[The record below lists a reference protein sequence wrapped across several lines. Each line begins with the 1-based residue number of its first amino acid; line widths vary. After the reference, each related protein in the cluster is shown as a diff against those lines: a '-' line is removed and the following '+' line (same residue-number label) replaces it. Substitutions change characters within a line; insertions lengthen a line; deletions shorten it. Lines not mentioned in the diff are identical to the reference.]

1 MERLVSLHPKHENY
15 RIAHHLANVHDIF
28 FLHSNIIHVNYMFIV
43 VIDSMTIDSRSE
55 VLAMP
60 TIPRISESEW
70 RIMKVVW
77 AKTGP
82 LAAYDIIQELAA
94 TEAWRPETIK
104 TLLNRL
110 VKKGA
115 LGYKKYKN
123 LYLYYALV
131 AEAESIR
138 AESESFLKRF
148 FDGALEPM
156 LAHFVEEHPLTPAQI
171 QELKRILAKK
181 EGRR

>member
-1 MERLVSLHPKHENY
+1 
-15 RIAHHLANVHDIF
+15 
-28 FLHSNIIHVNYMFIV
+28 
-43 VIDSMTIDSRSE
+43 
-55 VLAMP
+55 
-60 TIPRISESEW
+60 
-70 RIMKVVW
+70 MKVVW
-77 AKTGP
+77 AKSGP

-131 AEAESIR
+131 AEAECIR

-156 LAHFVEEHPLTPAQI
+156 LAHFVEEHPLTPVQI
-171 QELKRILAKK
+171 RELRRILDRK

>member
-1 MERLVSLHPKHENY
+1 MARVPK
-15 RIAHHLANVHDIF
+15 I
-28 FLHSNIIHVNYMFIV
+28 
-43 VIDSMTIDSRSE
+43 T
-55 VLAMP
+55 
-60 TIPRISESEW
+60 ESEW
-70 RIMKVVW
+70 RVMRVLW
-77 AKTGP
+77 AAPHPVG
-82 LAAYDIIQELAA
+82 AYDIVQELSK
-94 TEAWRPETIK
+94 TEDWQPETIK

-131 AEAESIR
+131 SEAECIH
-138 AESESFLKRF
+138 AESESFLERF

-171 QELKRILAKK
+171 RELKRILDKK
-181 EGRR
+181 EGRK

>member
-1 MERLVSLHPKHENY
+1 MTYN
-15 RIAHHLANVHDIF
+15 DI
-28 FLHSNIIHVNYMFIV
+28 SGVPAV
-43 VIDSMTIDSRSE
+43 
-55 VLAMP
+55 P
-60 TIPRISESEW
+60 TIPRISEAEW

-77 AKTGP
+77 ARSVP

-94 TEAWRPETIK
+94 TKAWRPETIK

-115 LGYKKYKN
+115 LGYKQYKN

-131 AEAESIR
+131 AEAECIR

-156 LAHFVEEHPLTPAQI
+156 LAHFVEEHPLTPVQI
-171 QELKRILAKK
+171 RGLKRILDRK

>member
-1 MERLVSLHPKHENY
+1 
-15 RIAHHLANVHDIF
+15 
-28 FLHSNIIHVNYMFIV
+28 
-43 VIDSMTIDSRSE
+43 
-55 VLAMP
+55 
-60 TIPRISESEW
+60 
-70 RIMKVVW
+70 MKVVW
-77 AKTGP
+77 ARSVP

-94 TEAWRPETIK
+94 TKAWRPETIK

-115 LGYKKYKN
+115 LGYRKYKN

-131 AEAESIR
+131 AEAECIR

-156 LAHFVEEHPLTPAQI
+156 LAHFVEEHPLTPVQI
-171 QELKRILAKK
+171 RELKRILDRK